1 MPANI
6 IRFILIVILA
16 LVAGTM
22 FGILVGFN
30 PARLSALAYIE
41 QQQNAIRS
49 LNTLLPVM
57 GAACILLTAT
67 LAIMSKGDSRGR
79 YLLVAAAIL
88 MVVAALVTRFCNQP
102 INAVVMTL
110 AVFLSPTA
118 YVLLLMI
125 IDKFQLPAPPE
136 GFVVWLFCLIPVAA
150 LLACGTV
157 VWRSKMSFGRR
168 VGGLVLTVLAMLLQ
182 CGVWFIIIVSAITAA
197 IAFP

>member
-6 IRFILIVILA
+6 IRFILMVVLA

-30 PARLSALAYIE
+30 PASLSALAYIE

-49 LNTLLPVM
+49 FNTLLPVM

-102 INAVVMTL
+102 INAVVMTWS
-110 AVFLSPTA
+110 V
-118 YVLLLMI
+118 
-125 IDKFQLPAPPE
+125 QAPPANWMQQRDNWWHWHMVRSLA
-136 GFVVWLFCLIPVAA
+136 GIAA
-150 LLACGTV
+150 
-157 VWRSKMSFGRR
+157 
-168 VGGLVLTVLAMLLQ
+168 LVLTV
-182 CGVWFIIIVSAITAA
+182 
-197 IAFP
+197 IAVLSSKRASS